1 MFICLSSKERL
12 LLQQKNH
19 LITGV
24 VLYFVFLF
32 KFNTMDKLS
41 IKDLLS
47 YLREHITLILIF
59 VSLIGGLGQFYNL
72 VNISAE
78 LLNFYSVSQVL
89 IKGLFYLLLTILA
102 FISTYFIV
110 YILMEIE
117 VSKYNIIVKLVQYII
132 VFVLQLLIFI
142 YLIDYAYLIVIGL
155 LLSFN
160 LIIKIIFNDKED
172 KEDKT
177 SKSEIKNTNN
187 HYKTFGI
194 VFGFLFLFI
203 FGKYE
208 IVDYRFPSKNTI
220 KINGVA
226 CKNNNECYNLK
237 YYNDKY
243 AFYVLT
249 KKDSVNGEI
258 SKVIVKKLDDVIE
271 TKNYKLYEDE
281 LSFSK
286 AKNDSFNQVLRK
298 QDSIFEIEMKKSRK
312 SLDSMTKE
320 LQNSIEDYKKSLK

>member
-1 MFICLSSKERL
+1 
-12 LLQQKNH
+12 
-19 LITGV
+19 
-24 VLYFVFLF
+24 
-32 KFNTMDKLS
+32 MDKLS

-47 YLREHITLILIF
+47 YLREHITLIIIF

-89 IKGLFYLLLTILA
+89 IKGVFYLFLTLIS
-102 FISTYFIV
+102 FISTFIMVYFMMTIDESNKPKFMKFLSYLFLVVIQILLFYFYPDYV
-110 YILMEIE
+110 Y
-117 VSKYNIIVKLVQYII
+117 
-132 VFVLQLLIFI
+132 LIFI
-142 YLIDYAYLIVIGL
+142 SFP
-155 LLSFN
+155 LSFIAMIRVYYKFKTKSRLLN
-160 LIIKIIFNDKED
+160 SNKNDTNEIFLIITILIFAC
-172 KEDKT
+172 
-177 SKSEIKNTNN
+177 
-187 HYKTFGI
+187 
-194 VFGFLFLFI
+194 I
-203 FGKYE
+203 FMKYE
-208 IVDYRFPSKNTI
+208 IVDYIYPTDKPI
-220 KINGVA
+220 KMNRVA

-249 KKDSVNGEI
+249 KKDSVNGEN